1 MNKRKATMLLLS
13 IFVLIAASQIYGA
26 YFGSPKVLP
35 DPEDI
40 DGSTLANIPPVN
52 DAIKFI
58 QNRIKQNPRDA
69 VSYVLLGD
77 LYIRQARE
85 TGDVSGYERAENAL
99 QKSLD
104 LIPGYAPAGSSLASV
119 YYARHEF
126 KEALDLAARVYEG
139 NWKNTSALLIMGDAN
154 LSLGNYQQ
162 AEEIY
167 LSLEETNATPPILA
181 RLANLAELKGNPE
194 QAMELIQRAAGDT
207 LRSGGTKENAAWY
220 LLRVGDMYFNIG
232 ELREAGGYYE
242 ASLRVFDNY
251 HLALAGLGKVRA
263 AEGKYEQAIEYYQ
276 RAVNIVPQ
284 PDFLAAL
291 GDLYMMTDQPEQA
304 GIQYETVET
313 IGKLAAL
320 NEQIYNRQLANF
332 YSDHDLN
339 LDEALELAL
348 AELESRKD
356 IYGYD
361 AAAWAQ
367 YKNENYKEA
376 QAFIEQALALGTRD
390 ANLYYHA
397 GMIALAL
404 DDKAQARIYLDEAL
418 TINPHFSIL
427 FADEARETLLTLKN
441 TAVQ

>member
-1 MNKRKATMLLLS
+1 MNKRKAIMLLLS
-13 IFVLIAASQIYGA
+13 IFVLIAASQVYAA
-26 YFGSPKVLP
+26 YFNLPEVLP
-35 DPEDI
+35 DPENI
-40 DGSTLANIPPVN
+40 DGGTLANIPPVN
-52 DAIKFI
+52 HAIKFI

-69 VSYVLLGD
+69 VSYALLGD

-85 TGDVSGYERAENAL
+85 TGDVSGYQRAEESLQQAL
-99 QKSLD
+99 EL
-104 LIPGYAPAGSSLASV
+104 LPGYGPAGSSLASV

-126 KEALDLAARVYEG
+126 NKALDLAARVYES

-167 LSLEETNATPPILA
+167 LSLEETTTTPPVLA
-181 RLANLAELKGNPE
+181 RLANLAELKGNHE

-220 LLRVGDMYFNIG
+220 LLRVGDVYFNAG
-232 ELREAGGYYE
+232 KLDEAGGYYE

-291 GDLYMMTDQPEQA
+291 GDLYMMTGQPDQAE
-304 GIQYETVET
+304 IQYETVEY
-313 IGKLAAL
+313 IGTLAAL

-332 YSDHDLN
+332 YSDHN
-339 LDEALELAL
+339 MKVEEALALAL

-361 AAAWAQ
+361 AAAWAH
-367 YKNENYKEA
+367 YKNENYEEA
-376 QAFIEQALALGTRD
+376 QAFMEKALALGTRD

-418 TINPHFSIL
+418 AINPHFSIL
-427 FADEARETLLTLKN
+427 FADEARETLQALQN
-441 TAVQ
+441 TAVE